1 MHAAGYCILSLGNCP
16 PGFTEIGAYDAS
28 INNYRFGDYEL
39 TKLRGHPQE
48 RTFAMRVNAC
58 CR

>member
-1 MHAAGYCILSLGNCP
+1 LGNCP

-39 TKLRGHPQE
+39 TKQRGHAHE